1 MIFLHTHKKQSER
14 GLPLGAE
21 TLCRGFRV
29 TRRFYWLRWLPGL
42 SALKRLHHH
51 RVSIAYIYVFEHTS
65 SMPTLKI
72 QLLPQESED
81 CKGPVSVPTEF
92 QERMPI
98 LLENHVK
105 PDDWVFLCSKLNIEF
120 IPLYES
126 QKALHVRKMMFKM
139 FALASIIIS
148 SIGISILAT
157 NLKVKVPFLI
167 LYMVLLWL
175 LVTLLLLVP
184 IIVPIYKLKQN
195 YQRNKNRI
203 DCVCRRQ
210 SRRHRTVKFKVI
222 YEEDE
227 IFLKLIIST
236 ADDNLESEVAD
247 SQPSS
252 EISLKEDQYLDLE
265 VDKMVEMCKIEHE
278 DIEEARS
285 LAHTLEITEAS
296 KSVNYTPISPKDKK
310 ALNISD
316 DSDSNSIKA

>member
-1 MIFLHTHKKQSER
+1 
-14 GLPLGAE
+14 
-21 TLCRGFRV
+21 
-29 TRRFYWLRWLPGL
+29 
-42 SALKRLHHH
+42 
-51 RVSIAYIYVFEHTS
+51 
-65 SMPTLKI
+65 MPTLKI
-72 QLLPQESED
+72 QLLPKESAD
-81 CKGPVSVPTEF
+81 CKGPVTVPTEF

-105 PDDWVFLCSKLNIEF
+105 PDDWVFLCTSLNIEF

-126 QKALHVRKMMFKM
+126 QKVLNVRKMMLKM
-139 FALASIIIS
+139 FSLASIMIS

-184 IIVPIYKLKQN
+184 IVVPIYKLKQN

-210 SRRHRTVKFKVI
+210 SRRHKTVKFKVI

-236 ADDNLESEVAD
+236 SDDNLESEVAD

-252 EISLKEDQYLDLE
+252 EISLKEDQCLDLGA
-265 VDKMVEMCKIEHE
+265 DTMVEKCKIEHE

-296 KSVNYTPISPKDKK
+296 KSVNYTPISPKDKIKK
-310 ALNISD
+310 ALNMSD
-316 DSDSNSIKA
+316 DSDSNSMKA